1 MSKEPATVATETAMD
16 ALQKL
21 EKAEKASREA
31 AMLLQQTFASLN
43 EAVFIVQS
51 GTRVIVDANSA
62 VETMFGYAHHEIV
75 GKLTSCLHLNEQMFT
90 RFGSEMIKGYQEKGY
105 YETIYQM
112 IRKDGTVFESEHC
125 VTPIRDISGTI
136 TSHVCVVRDIS
147 ERVHAERALV
157 EKSRL
162 LRELNDSLEARIEQA
177 VEELRKKDDVLAS
190 QNRLLVD
197 LAPEAIIVFDVEL
210 DRIVDAN
217 AKAEQL
223 FGCSREILLMSTPR
237 QFYMQKQPDG
247 RPPETSFFE
256 NSDRAIAGEVLVIER
271 AIRSAAGT
279 EVVCEVRLVRLP
291 SPQSLLIRASFFDI
305 TERMQTQKKLT
316 RALASEHRLN
326 EEQRQFMG
334 LVSHELRTPLSI
346 IDGSAQLL
354 ALAACKDKECLAHA
368 NRILSS
374 TQRLSTL
381 IDTCLTE
388 ERLCTS
394 GWTPNIVSEDIRCL
408 TRNVVAQAQAGTERH
423 LIKCDPEELPD
434 RYDCDPMLLQVLLNN
449 LLDNAVKYSP
459 KGGEI
464 NVRGWRAD
472 NGDVCF
478 EVTDQGIGIAADQ
491 LEKAFDRFY
500 RIWQIPGIA
509 GAGLGLHIV
518 KRIAELHGGTA
529 SCSSVQGCGSTFT
542 VRLCNPRNS

>member
-1 MSKEPATVATETAMD
+1 
-16 ALQKL
+16 
-21 EKAEKASREA
+21 
-31 AMLLQQTFASLN
+31 
-43 EAVFIVQS
+43 
-51 GTRVIVDANSA
+51 
-62 VETMFGYAHHEIV
+62 
-75 GKLTSCLHLNEQMFT
+75 
-90 RFGSEMIKGYQEKGY
+90 
-105 YETIYQM
+105 
-112 IRKDGTVFESEHC
+112 
-125 VTPIRDISGTI
+125 
-136 TSHVCVVRDIS
+136 
-147 ERVHAERALV
+147 
-157 EKSRL
+157 
-162 LRELNDSLEARIEQA
+162 
-177 VEELRKKDDVLAS
+177 
-190 QNRLLVD
+190 
-197 LAPEAIIVFDVEL
+197 
-210 DRIVDAN
+210 
-217 AKAEQL
+217 
-223 FGCSREILLMSTPR
+223 
-237 QFYMQKQPDG
+237 
-247 RPPETSFFE
+247 
-256 NSDRAIAGEVLVIER
+256 
-271 AIRSAAGT
+271 
-279 EVVCEVRLVRLP
+279 
-291 SPQSLLIRASFFDI
+291 
-305 TERMQTQKKLT
+305 
-316 RALASEHRLN
+316 LN

-394 GWTPNIVSEDIRCL
+394 GWTPTMVSEDIRCL
-408 TRNVVAQAQAGTERH
+408 TRNVVAQAQASTGRH
-423 LIKCDPEELPD
+423 LIKCDLEELPD

-459 KGGEI
+459 NGGEI

-542 VRLCNPRNS
+542 VRLCSTRNS